1 MNNTTNSTTAIVC
14 GLLITCAFGLLS
26 AQPSSPEE
34 LQKRLAVFK
43 ESMAQNQ
50 RALAQY
56 TWKQSTQ
63 MLIDGEVKN
72 TSVAQVQVG
81 PDGKMQKTPLD
92 NPEQQQKKKPRGLK
106 GKIAAKKMAEMKAYI
121 ERLMNLCGTYMKPS
135 SGRLQ
140 QAAKE
145 GRAEMVQ
152 NVGSS
157 VVQLRFKD
165 YNKAGDVLAIS
176 VDRQTMSMHA
186 LEASTYL
193 DGEDDPVSLSMEF
206 DALQDG
212 TSYMKLLNIGAP
224 AQKLVLKV
232 DSYEHEKVA
241 Q

>member
-14 GLLITCAFGLLS
+14 GLLITCALGLLS

-56 TWKQSTQ
+56 TWKQQTQ
-63 MLIDGEVKN
+63 MLIDGDVKN
-72 TSVAQVQVG
+72 TSVEQVRVG
-81 PDGKMQKTPLD
+81 SDGKMEKTPLAD
-92 NPEQQQKKKPRGLK
+92 PNQQQQKKPRGLK

-121 ERLMNLCGTYMKPS
+121 ERLMSLCGRYMKPLPD
-135 SGRLQ
+135 RLQ
-140 QAAKE
+140 QAVKE
-145 GRAEMVQ
+145 GRVELVQ
-152 NVGSS
+152 GVGSP
-157 VVQLRFKD
+157 VLQLKFKD
-165 YNKAGDVLAIS
+165 YFKAGDLLSIS
-176 VDRQTMSMHA
+176 VDRQAMSMHA

-212 TSYMKLLNIGAP
+212 TSYMKLLDIGAP
-224 AQKLVLKV
+224 AQKLALKV
-232 DSYEHEKVA
+232 NSFEHERVS